1 VPFDLFDLTGKTAL
15 ITGGNSGLGLG
26 FATGVAKAGADVV
39 LWGRREEKNEAAAET
54 LRGYGGCV
62 LTRAVDVA
70 DEQQVEDGMA
80 ALLGEVGKL
89 DCVFANAG
97 MSSRPP
103 SFHEMSTGMWRE
115 LLDTNLDG
123 AFFTLR
129 ATLAHMVE
137 RSEAGDPGGSVV
149 VCGSLL
155 VHSGVPRLQHYGA
168 AKGGLM
174 AVTRSIA
181 VEYGG
186 HGIRANMIAPGYFE
200 SGLPRDPEV
209 AEARERQMRERNPI
223 PRVGQPSDLEGIS
236 VYLMSD
242 ASSYHTGDVI
252 VIDGGKMISLN

>member
-1 VPFDLFDLTGKTAL
+1 MPFEPFDLRGKTAL
-15 ITGGNSGLGLG
+15 VTGGNSGLGLG

-39 LWGRREEKNEAAAET
+39 IWGRRAESNETAAQE
-54 LRGYGGCV
+54 LRRHGV
-62 LTRAVDVA
+62 RVIAQAVDVSDEEQVTSAMA
-70 DEQQVEDGMA
+70 D
-80 ALLGEVGKL
+80 ALNEMGKI

-103 SFHEMSTGMWRE
+103 SFHEMTTEMWHE
-115 LLDTNLDG
+115 LLDTNLHG
-123 AFFTLR
+123 AFYTLR
-129 ATLAHMVE
+129 ATLAHMVD
-137 RSEAGDPGGSVV
+137 RAEAGDPGGSVV

-155 VHSGVPRLQHYGA
+155 VHSGVARLQHYGA

-200 SGLPRDPEV
+200 SGLGRDPDV
-209 AEARERQMRERNPI
+209 VIRNAEKMKANPI
-223 PRVGQPSDLEGIS
+223 PRIGTPEDLEGIA

-252 VIDGGKMISLN
+252 VIDGGKLISL